1 MNLKSIWAMA
11 RTPHLA
17 VQGQLRSDLQAY
29 IRVSFLYAASESGVL
44 TAFKTPMTLS
54 ELISKLQPKRPELIE
69 SLVRVGVMLGEL
81 AEENDR
87 YSVRG
92 SRSRALVADDGDAI
106 AAFVQEYV
114 SYHGSVYRHL
124 PERLQTGELGNYLQG
139 TGNLIARSSRLLE
152 PFVAVF
158 VQDVIRAAQPARMLE
173 IGCGSGVYLH
183 HAAQASPALTGVA
196 IDMQADVVEQT
207 KLNLQQWGIANRFEL
222 MVANVLNPPANLA
235 GPFDLVTLYN
245 NVYYFPV
252 AERVLLFKKIRAWLK
267 PGGAFALVTM
277 MRGNNLDSANFDLIL
292 QSTQGCSALPTLDE
306 LATQLKE
313 SGFNVEMQSQLVPTE
328 LYYGVMARAV
338 Q

>member
-1 MNLKSIWAMA
+1 MNLKSILAMA
-11 RTPHLA
+11 RAPHLA
-17 VQGQLRSDLQAY
+17 VQGQLFNDLQAY
-29 IRVSFLYAASESGVL
+29 VRVSFLYAASASGLL
-44 TAFKTPMTLS
+44 TALKTPTTLS
-54 ELISKLQPKRPELIE
+54 ELISKMQPKRPELIE
-69 SLVRVGVMLGEL
+69 PLVRVGMTLGEL
-81 AEENDR
+81 AEENGR
-87 YSVRG
+87 YRLRG
-92 SRSRALVADDGDAI
+92 SRSRALVADDGGAI
-106 AAFVQEYV
+106 AAFAQEYV

-124 PERLQTGELGNYLQG
+124 PERLQTGELGNYFQG

-158 VQDVIRAAQPARMLE
+158 VQDVMRAVQPTRMLE

-183 HAAQASPALTGVA
+183 HAAEANPSLTGIA
-196 IDMQADVVEQT
+196 IDMQADVIEQT
-207 KLNLQQWGIANRFEL
+207 KLNLRQWGIDNRFEL
-222 MVANVLNPPANLA
+222 MVANVLNPPPSLV

-252 AERVLLFKKIRAWLK
+252 DERVPLFKKIRAWLR

-292 QSTQGCSALPTLDE
+292 QSTQGGYPLPTLDE

-313 SGFNVEMQSQLVPTE
+313 SGFSVAMQSKLVPTE
-328 LYYGVMARAV
+328 LYYGVMGRAV